1 MRSSPDRLRS
11 WRRLE
16 NGRMLAARVD
26 GLVVLSCFISPLR
39 AGRDMVR
46 ELLGPGEFVEIFVD
60 VPLEE
65 CVRRDPKGLYAKA
78 LTGEI
83 RNFTGIDSP
92 YQAPQAPDIRIA
104 GTEE

>member
-1 MRSSPDRLRS
+1 
-11 WRRLE
+11 
-16 NGRMLAARVD
+16 
-26 GLVVLSCFISPLR
+26 
-39 AGRDMVR
+39 MVR

-78 LTGEI
+78 LAGGI

-92 YQAPQAPDIRIA
+92 YEAPEAPDIHVVGVQEKSEAAATRIVDWFLA
-104 GTEE
+104 HQVRRL